1 MVCVFVERNRGKQ
14 RVNLVDELL
23 GFFLVLQN
31 GDQIALDDLQQ
42 CSHRRRINSIMHSIP
57 RSYFNVSAATFKR
70 QFSSWWRR
78 RSSSNR

>member
-31 GDQIALDDLQQ
+31 GDQIALDDL
-42 CSHRRRINSIMHSIP
+42 
-57 RSYFNVSAATFKR
+57 
-70 QFSSWWRR
+70 
-78 RSSSNR
+78 